1 MGLAD
6 KLKAVVEEDEQKI
19 ASRQEEFKK
28 HVNWRKEQMDKGG
41 VPEEKRP
48 V

>member
-6 KLKAVVEEDEQKI
+6 KLKKVVEEDEKRI
-19 ASRQEEFKK
+19 LDRQEDFKQY
-28 HVNWRKEQMDKGG
+28 VEWRKEQMDKGG

-48 V
+48 I